1 MLINHCGE
9 DRTHF
14 LNQTF
19 KSIQQ
24 TNYQK
29 QTHAI
34 HVQSVGVMKFVL
46 FLANYI

>member
-1 MLINHCGE
+1 MLIKRCGE

-34 HVQSVGVMKFVL
+34 HVQSVGVYEICIVFC
-46 FLANYI
+46 